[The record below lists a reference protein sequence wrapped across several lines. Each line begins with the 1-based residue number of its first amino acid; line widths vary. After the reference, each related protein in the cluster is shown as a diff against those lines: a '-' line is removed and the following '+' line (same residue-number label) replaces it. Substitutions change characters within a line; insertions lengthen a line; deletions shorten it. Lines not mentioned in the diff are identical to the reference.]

1 MQLSSAL
8 FLVSAIVAPVFA
20 QLFQNDPDA
29 TPRNMNISVDVT
41 FPDDAPAATSQN
53 APVVIVN
60 SIPKK
65 VNVAVVNHEK
75 KTIGIQFLGGSLW
88 DLETNAN
95 VRNLTKQVL
104 AVELLKGQKANLPYT
119 ILVDMHPKHLR
130 LNLQMILRSS
140 EQKLVT
146 ATAYNS
152 TVSIVEQPMS
162 LLDPQLLFLYL
173 VLLSSIAGAGYW
185 AYNYWLDTV
194 NPKRKR
200 GTRAASDKHVRADS
214 PVGTATGVEGQKF
227 DESWIPEHHIKRA
240 TSKGKATK

>member
-1 MQLSSAL
+1 LL
-8 FLVSAIVAPVFA
+8 SAIVTPISA

-29 TPRNMNISVDVT
+29 TSRNMNITIGVT
-41 FPDDAPAATSQN
+41 FPDGAPAAASQN

-60 SIPKK
+60 GIPKK
-65 VNVAVVNHEK
+65 VNVAVVNNEGE
-75 KTIGIQFLGGSLW
+75 TIGIQFLGGSLW

-104 AVELLKGQKANLPYT
+104 AIELPKGQKANLPYT
-119 ILVDMHPKHLR
+119 ILVDMHPKNLR

-173 VLLSSIAGAGYW
+173 VLFSSIAGAGYW
-185 AYNYWLDTV
+185 AYNYWLDTI

-200 GTRAASDKHVRADS
+200 GTRAASVKPVRIAS
-214 PVGTATGVEGQKF
+214 PVGTATGVAGVEGQKI
-227 DESWIPEHHIKRA
+227 DQSWIPEHHIKRA
-240 TSKGKATK
+240 T